1 VTIEDML
8 MTYNDD
14 ELRAE
19 LERREVARKQRKPQI
34 KPLDDID
41 WEELHSYLDR
51 TIDFVDKNNVL
62 IKDVEHVVFE
72 IAMST
77 VYDEDDLWPWWNKKV
92 DS

>member
-1 VTIEDML
+1 MTIEDML
-8 MTYNDD
+8 RTYDDD

-34 KPLDDID
+34 RPLDDID

-51 TIDFVDKNNVL
+51 TIDFVDKNNNAS

-77 VYDEDDLWPWWNKKV
+77 VYDEDLWPWWNKKV